1 MTTEF
6 AAFMKMW
13 SLILFILQYLL
24 FLSLLLLFVPISY
37 HVDLLSRTIIKGAWT
52 FSIRTAPYIFV
63 RLEVQIE
70 ASAPIFTTEHPV
82 KIRTTLLCFIGMSNF
97 VNKLIIGRVMTLF
110 EVEQLY
116 VVITTLLIGSVA
128 ATLATLCT
136 QFYQFVL
143 VAILYG
149 GTSREFC
156 LKRLWNGL
164 IYLACVCGTWYT
176 PIQTPFGYR
185 LKKARLP
192 VSLV

>member
-1 MTTEF
+1 M
-6 AAFMKMW
+6 
-13 SLILFILQYLL
+13 
-24 FLSLLLLFVPISY
+24 
-37 HVDLLSRTIIKGAWT
+37 
-52 FSIRTAPYIFV
+52 
-63 RLEVQIE
+63 QIE

-82 KIRTTLLCFIGMSNF
+82 KIQTTLLCFIGMSNF

-156 LKRLWNGL
+156 LKRL
-164 IYLACVCGTWYT
+164 
-176 PIQTPFGYR
+176 
-185 LKKARLP
+185 
-192 VSLV
+192 